1 MAKLVPLGDRVI
13 MVQVEGEEKTP
24 GGLLLP
30 DNAQKP
36 PPHGIV
42 VAVGPGKRMENGEIQ
57 KMVVEV
63 GHKVL
68 FSELMARVTKIGD
81 EEFIVIKEGDIYA
94 IIE

>member
-1 MAKLVPLGDRVI
+1 MAKLVPLGDRVV
-13 MVQVEGEEKTP
+13 MKQVEGDQKTA

-30 DNAQKP
+30 DVAQKP

-42 VAVGPGKRMENGEIQ
+42 VAAGPGRRLDNGDLAPMSVEI
-57 KMVVEV
+57 

-68 FSELMARVTKIGD
+68 FSELMARVTVIDG
-81 EEFIVIKEGDIYA
+81 EEFIVIKETDIYA

>member
-13 MVQVEGEEKTP
+13 MKQVDGEQKSP
-24 GGLLLP
+24 GGLLIP
-30 DNAQKP
+30 DSAQKP

-42 VAVGPGKRMENGEIQ
+42 VAAGPGKRLETGEIQ
-57 KMVVEV
+57 PMTVEI

-68 FSELMARVTKIGD
+68 FSELMARVTVIDG
-81 EEFIVIKEGDIYA
+81 EEFIVIKETDIYA